1 MPDTLDK
8 RLAEYL
14 PAIYQEPAAQDKHPF
29 VDAFLA
35 AFESVL
41 LGIPSDSQPDRPK
54 AEEMEEAPED
64 VPALKETVARLH
76 ALFDPNRTP
85 EGFLPWLASW
95 TALALRADL
104 SSERKRKLIARM
116 IPLYRIRGTRKYVEE
131 LLALHLEAMPAVT
144 DFEIPALEIGS
155 HSMVGDD
162 TCLGGG
168 PPHFFRVFLVAPL
181 LQAEALQAQCAMA
194 RSVIELAKP
203 AHTYYELEVASP
215 HLEVGVRSRLGL
227 DTVLSPVAG

>member
-1 MPDTLDK
+1 MPDSLNK
-8 RLAEYL
+8 RLVEYL
-14 PAIYQEPAAQDKHPF
+14 PAIYQEPAAPDEHSF
-29 VDAFLA
+29 IGAFLS

-41 LGIPSDSQPDRPK
+41 LGTPDDSPSGQPK
-54 AEEMEEAPED
+54 AEEMEESRD
-64 VPALKETVARLH
+64 DIPALKETVARLH

-85 EGFLPWLASW
+85 EEFLPWLASW
-95 TALALRADL
+95 TALTLRADL

-144 DFEIPALEIGS
+144 DFEIPTLEIGS

-168 PPHFFRVFLVAPL
+168 PPHFFRVILVAPL
-181 LQAEALQAQCAMA
+181 LQDEALEAQCAMA

-227 DTVLSPVAG
+227 DTVLSPVAV